1 MVSMALFAVLAHRVK
16 TATAS
21 EVPASAVTV
30 MPTSCPDGL
39 IVVNHQYD
47 FPGQMNYGCVSP
59 DDPCRTEEGL
69 NGVHCLLVGP
79 MLSAPAYKQTR
90 YPNNF
95 GKCEG
100 KCQRDSDCLGSLV
113 CYTTHYSGTHVPGC
127 TGTTDVIG
135 TTQGYCIDPTFV
147 EKLGSNNILEIIE
160 PTFVADTDTLI
171 MYGKVRQWSE
181 APPEVPFGTCVGG
194 CGANSHCRDG
204 LECFPAWGQG
214 NPPKIPGC
222 EGERLS
228 SHIKYCYDKNWKT
241 NQEIAA
247 NEAAALTASVSC
259 DNANCNSDGSDCED
273 WSCKEWCDD
282 VCCFTHNER
291 VYEDEGCLTDEEP
304 CVCPSN

>member
-21 EVPASAVTV
+21 SD
-30 MPTSCPDGL
+30 S
-39 IVVNHQYD
+39 
-47 FPGQMNYGCVSP
+47 
-59 DDPCRTEEGL
+59 
-69 NGVHCLLVGP
+69 P

-90 YPNNF
+90 YPRNF

-100 KCQRDSDCLGSLV
+100 KCQKDSHCSGSLV
-113 CYTTHYSGTHVPGC
+113 CYTTHVSGTHVPGC
-127 TGTTDVIG
+127 TGTAVVGGSTV
-135 TTQGYCIDPTFV
+135 GYCIDPTLV

-171 MYGKVRQWSE
+171 MYGKVRGWWE
-181 APPEVPFGTCVGG
+181 KPPEVPFGTCVGG
-194 CGANSHCRDG
+194 CGDNSHCREG
-204 LECFPAWGQG
+204 LKCFPAYGEG
-214 NPPKIPGC
+214 TSPMIPGC
-222 EGERLS
+222 EGERLGAS
-228 SHIKYCYDKNWKT
+228 NGYPSQIKYCYDPNWEE

-247 NEAAALTASVSC
+247 NEAAALAASVSC